1 MKTMLV
7 PLDGSLTAE
16 QVLPYAHA
24 LAATLGF
31 DVELLQVIDDEGE
44 APPLP
49 ETVVIAAASGATNP
63 TSVERVSPSS
73 LAQRKQAHAYLA
85 SQAQRFFH
93 GMGVD
98 VAVQV
103 GWPAETIVN
112 VAERHEVAMIAMATH
127 GYSGLRRWTL
137 GNITDKVVQASP
149 VPTFVV
155 RASATPPAHEPVL
168 RRVLVPLD
176 GSPLARQA
184 LPIACELARR
194 AHGELVLCTVV
205 RTEGWGGP
213 AFLPTPEE
221 QASERAARS
230 KQLLEEAAPFMAE
243 LQDQQVP
250 VTPIVAFDTT
260 VAEAIIDAVEQHEAD
275 LVVMATHG
283 YSGLRRWVLGSTAD
297 KLLHACPKPLLLVR
311 TSTATGQADEEAAR
325 HSFKH

>member
-1 MKTMLV
+1 
-7 PLDGSLTAE
+7 
-16 QVLPYAHA
+16 
-24 LAATLGF
+24 
-31 DVELLQVIDDEGE
+31 
-44 APPLP
+44 
-49 ETVVIAAASGATNP
+49 
-63 TSVERVSPSS
+63 
-73 LAQRKQAHAYLA
+73 
-85 SQAQRFFH
+85 
-93 GMGVD
+93 
-98 VAVQV
+98 
-103 GWPAETIVN
+103 
-112 VAERHEVAMIAMATH
+112 
-127 GYSGLRRWTL
+127 
-137 GNITDKVVQASP
+137 
-149 VPTFVV
+149 
-155 RASATPPAHEPVL
+155 
-168 RRVLVPLD
+168 VPLD